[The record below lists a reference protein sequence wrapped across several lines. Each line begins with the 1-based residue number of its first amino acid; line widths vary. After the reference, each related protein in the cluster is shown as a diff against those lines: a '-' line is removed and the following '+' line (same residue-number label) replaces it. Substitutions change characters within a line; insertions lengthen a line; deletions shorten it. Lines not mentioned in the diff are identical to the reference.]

1 MPALEHYGLHLTSD
15 DKHLLQYAAQ
25 LKEMTLA
32 DFIREAAVR
41 EAKEVVEGNK
51 VVSLTAQESK
61 ALLEALDRPFAP
73 NAKLQEA
80 MRLAERIISASRK
93 SKFDPFDFR
102 SPSIRLH
109 SRRLAPDI
117 SPVTRKSAFGV
128 IHDFIFEK
136 VCV

>member
-15 DKHLLQYAAQ
+15 DKQLLQYAAQ
-25 LKEMTLA
+25 LKGMSLA
-32 DFIREAAVR
+32 HFIREAAVR

-80 MRLAERIISASRK
+80 MRLAERITSS
-93 SKFDPFDFR
+93 S
-102 SPSIRLH
+102 
-109 SRRLAPDI
+109 
-117 SPVTRKSAFGV
+117 
-128 IHDFIFEK
+128 
-136 VCV
+136 